1 MKRKCRKK
9 QLCIMQ
15 QGINV
20 ARRCTMENV
29 TVKEKIQKDGNTL
42 GKKNFLKL
50 VGIGPL
56 LILLCVI
63 MSLLNPAFL
72 TFNNWINLL
81 NSISSI
87 WIMAMAMT
95 LVLISG
101 GFDLSVGATLAFS
114 GLVLVNLVSGGLSE
128 VLSIVITLISILL
141 LGMITN
147 GLFIGKLGLNF
158 FVVTLGTMSLFRGTV
173 YVWTDGQTK
182 YADSLPITSFLGNG
196 SIGPIPVPII
206 IMLVIFLITHLFL
219 KYTQFGRAI
228 YVVGGNST
236 AAKLSGIKVS
246 IILMGV
252 YGLSALYA
260 GIGGIIET
268 GKLASV
274 SPTIGSGLELLVAAA
289 VLLGGT
295 SFKGG
300 EGNVIG
306 TTLGVLF
313 IGVLQN
319 GLSLS
324 GISSYWQEVIT
335 GGILIFAILLNYF
348 KTKQA

>member
-1 MKRKCRKK
+1 
-9 QLCIMQ
+9 
-15 QGINV
+15 
-20 ARRCTMENV
+20 MENV
-29 TVKEKIQKDGNTL
+29 AIKEQLSKKENQL
-42 GKKNFLKL
+42 VKKNLLKL

-63 MSLLNPAFL
+63 MSLVNPAFL
-72 TFNNWINLL
+72 SFNNWINLL
-81 NSISSI
+81 SSISAI

-101 GFDLSVGATLAFS
+101 GFDLSVGASLAFS
-114 GLVLVNLVSGGLSE
+114 GLILVKLVYAGVPE
-128 VLSIVITLISILL
+128 LISIGITLL
-141 LGMITN
+141 FVLLIGMMTN
-147 GLFIGKLGLNF
+147 GFFIGKLGLNF

-173 YVWTDGQTK
+173 YVWTDGQTQ
-182 YADSLPITSFLGNG
+182 YADALPIVSFLGNG
-196 SIGPIPVPII
+196 SIGPIPVPIL
-206 IMLVIFLITHLFL
+206 IMLVIFLITHFFL
-219 KYTQFGRAI
+219 KYTQFGRGI
-228 YVVGGNST
+228 YVVGGNPT
-236 AAKLSGIKVS
+236 AAKLAGIKVPM
-246 IILMGV
+246 ILIGV
-252 YGLSALYA
+252 YGISALYA
-260 GIGGIIET
+260 GIAGMIET

-300 EGNVIG
+300 EGTVIG

-348 KTKQA
+348 KSKQV

>member
-1 MKRKCRKK
+1 
-9 QLCIMQ
+9 
-15 QGINV
+15 
-20 ARRCTMENV
+20 MENV
-29 TVKEKIQKDGNTL
+29 AVKQKLQKKGNNL
-42 GKKNFLKL
+42 VKKNFLKL

-81 NSISSI
+81 NSISAL

-101 GFDLSVGATLAFS
+101 GFDLSVGATLALS
-114 GLVLVNLVSGGLSE
+114 GLVLVNLVYAGVPE
-128 VLSIVITLISILL
+128 ILSIGITLLL
-141 LGMITN
+141 VLLIGMITN

-173 YVWTDGQTK
+173 YVWTDGETK
-182 YADSLPITSFLGNG
+182 YADTLPVISFLGNG
-196 SIGPIPVPII
+196 SIGPIPVTII
-206 IMLVIFLITHLFL
+206 IMFVIFLITHLFL
-219 KYTQFGRAI
+219 KFTQFGRAI

-236 AAKLSGIKVS
+236 AAKLAGIKVS
-246 IILMGV
+246 LILIGV
-252 YGLSALYA
+252 YGISALYA
-260 GIGGIIET
+260 GIAGIIET

-300 EGNVIG
+300 EGTVIG

-335 GGILIFAILLNYF
+335 GGILIFAVLLNYF
-348 KTKQA
+348 KAKQT

>member
-1 MKRKCRKK
+1 MDNVVVEQKLQKRNHSIKR
-9 QLCIMQ
+9 
-15 QGINV
+15 NV
-20 ARRCTMENV
+20 
-29 TVKEKIQKDGNTL
+29 
-42 GKKNFLKL
+42 FKL

-56 LILLCVI
+56 LVLLCII
-63 MSLLNPAFL
+63 MSLLNPSFL
-72 TFNNWINLL
+72 TVNNWANLL
-81 NSISSI
+81 NSISAI

-114 GLVLVNLVSGGLSE
+114 GLILVNLVVAGVPEL
-128 VLSIVITLISILL
+128 VSIVITLVAILFI
-141 LGMITN
+141 GMITN
-147 GLFIGKLGLNF
+147 GFLIGKLGLNF

-173 YVWTDGQTK
+173 YVWTDGQTQ
-182 YADSLPITSFLGNG
+182 YADTLPIVHFLGNG
-196 SIGPIPVPII
+196 SIGPIPVPIM
-206 IMLVIFLITHLFL
+206 IMLAIFLLTHLFL
-219 KYTQFGRAI
+219 TYTQFGRAI
-228 YVVGGNST
+228 YVVGGNAT

-246 IILMGV
+246 FILIGV
-252 YGLSALYA
+252 YGISALYA
-260 GIGGIIET
+260 GIAGIINT
-268 GKLASV
+268 GKLDSV
-274 SPTIGSGLELLVAAA
+274 SPTIGSGMELLVAAA

-300 EGNVIG
+300 EGTVMG

-335 GGILIFAILLNYF
+335 GAILIFAILLNYF
-348 KTKQA
+348 KVKQV

>member
-1 MKRKCRKK
+1 
-9 QLCIMQ
+9 
-15 QGINV
+15 
-20 ARRCTMENV
+20 
-29 TVKEKIQKDGNTL
+29 
-42 GKKNFLKL
+42 
-50 VGIGPL
+50 
-56 LILLCVI
+56 
-63 MSLLNPAFL
+63 MSLMNPSFL
-72 TFNNWINLL
+72 TVNNWINLL
-81 NSISSI
+81 NSISAI

-114 GLVLVNLVSGGLSE
+114 GLMLVNLVVAGVPEL
-128 VLSIVITLISILL
+128 VSIAVTLIAVLVI
-141 LGMITN
+141 GMITN
-147 GLFIGKLGLNF
+147 GFLIGKLGLNF

-173 YVWTDGQTK
+173 YVWTDGQTQ
-182 YADSLPITSFLGNG
+182 YADTLPMVSFLGNG
-196 SIGPIPVPII
+196 YMGPIPVPII
-206 IMLVIFLITHLFL
+206 IMFVIFLLTHLFL
-219 KYTQFGRAI
+219 KYTQFGRAV

-246 IILMGV
+246 FILMGV
-252 YGLSALYA
+252 YGISALYA
-260 GIGGIIET
+260 GIAGIINT

-274 SPTIGSGLELLVAAA
+274 SPTIGSGMELLVAAA

-300 EGNVIG
+300 EGTVMG

-335 GGILIFAILLNYF
+335 GAILIFAILLNYF
-348 KTKQA
+348 KVKQV